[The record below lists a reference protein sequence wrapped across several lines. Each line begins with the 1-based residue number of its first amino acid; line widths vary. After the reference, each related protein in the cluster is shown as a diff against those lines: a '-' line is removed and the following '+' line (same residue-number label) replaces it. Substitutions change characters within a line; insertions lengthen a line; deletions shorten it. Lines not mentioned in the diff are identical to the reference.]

1 MTVKPKTVG
10 EVMTRDV
17 VTLFE
22 EQNLEFVDEGMKYLG
37 FRHLPVVDGKKLI
50 GLVTQRDILR
60 FAVGAMEP
68 GREEREKNYEQN
80 VFVAQVMNRDVE
92 TVREDTPL
100 IDAAR
105 MLRQHKYGC
114 LPVVDANDDLVGI
127 ITESDFL
134 ELAIT
139 MLSDA

>member
-1 MTVKPKTVG
+1 MTDKPKTVG
-10 EVMTRDV
+10 ELMTRDV

-37 FRHLPVVDGKKLI
+37 FRHLPVVDENRLV
-50 GLVTQRDILR
+50 GLVTQRDMLR

-68 GREEREKNYEQN
+68 GREQREKTYERN
-80 VFVAQVMNRDVE
+80 VFEAQIMIRDVE

-100 IDAAR
+100 IDAAK
-105 MLRQHKYGC
+105 LLQQHKYGC
-114 LPVVDANDDLVGI
+114 LPVVNDAHELVGI

-134 ELAIT
+134 GLVVSL
-139 MLSDA
+139 LS